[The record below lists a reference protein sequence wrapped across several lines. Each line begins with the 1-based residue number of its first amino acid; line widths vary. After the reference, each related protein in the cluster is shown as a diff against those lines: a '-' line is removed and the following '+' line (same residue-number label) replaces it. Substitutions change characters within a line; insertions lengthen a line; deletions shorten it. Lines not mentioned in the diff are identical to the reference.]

1 MMASGGG
8 MAISWQSSAT
18 AADQLSRYLTPGE
31 TLLWAGRPDPAVNF
45 TAYDACLIPFSLLW
59 SSFAVAFFIAALA
72 NMPGSGPGVLFG
84 LPFLA
89 VAGYLTVGRFFYK
102 RSRKRRTA
110 YGLTTSRAIV
120 MVGASLQAE
129 MTLWQRPISAR
140 RSRDRRHISVTFGQ
154 QPGFSLRMQNSY
166 AANTGMEL
174 FTRRM
179 RTPVAFYDVADPD
192 HLEAV
197 IGQLRTS

>member
-1 MMASGGG
+1 
-8 MAISWQSSAT
+8 MAISWQDNAI
-18 AADQLSRYLTPGE
+18 AADRLSGYLTPGE
-31 TLLWAGRPDPAVNF
+31 TLLWAGGPDPSVNF
-45 TAYDACLIPFSLLW
+45 TAYDAFLIPFSLLW
-59 SSFAVAFFIAALA
+59 SSFAVAFFIAAVADL
-72 NMPGSGPGVLFG
+72 PGSGPGVIFS

-89 VAGYLTVGRFFYK
+89 MASYLTVGRFFYK

-120 MVGASLQAE
+120 VVGDSLQTE

-154 QPGFSLRMQNSY
+154 EPGFGQRMQNSY

-179 RTPVAFYDVADPD
+179 RTPAAFYDVADPEQ
-192 HLEAV
+192 LEAA